1 MSLLHWVMMNNHLT
15 ESDKAFTG
23 RYNRIEDDYQ
33 LKVAKESI
41 DKAFEKNAW
50 IEIQIR
56 TPSTRTSKQNNA
68 LWLFCNQI
76 SDELNKNGLDMRD
89 VLSPKI
95 FMEWTGD
102 QVMQRIWKPVMKVH
116 CNKTSTTRLEKKEV
130 TEIADILTRHFGE
143 THGIVVVFPS
153 DES

>member
-41 DKAFEKNAW
+41 DKAFEKNPW

-56 TPSTRTSKQNNA
+56 TPSTRTIKQNNA

-130 TEIADILTRHFGE
+130 TEIADILTRHFGQC
-143 THGIVVVFPS
+143 GL
-153 DES
+153 